1 VKILKA
7 ILVLLFVALF
17 AGTALAADGESRKLV
32 VDKSLHTL
40 VLYDSDGSVEKRFP
54 ISCGAGGEYETKEG
68 DFKIYSKSVNPR
80 WWLNEWLEDNPEA
93 EPYLPY
99 TEDRSNPL
107 GTRFMPFFGEYGIHG
122 TNEPMLIGRHVSHG
136 CVRMQITNNEE
147 LFGYVDLYTPVTIK
161 TDPNI
166 PWRVTE
172 SFSAWWGIH
181 NILNLARRRRAQE
194 GEN

>member
-1 VKILKA
+1 MKIIKV
-7 ILVLLFVALF
+7 ILVVLLLALF
-17 AGTALAADGESRKLV
+17 ASNTLAEDGVRRLV

-40 VLYDSDGSVEKRFP
+40 TLYDDTGSVEKRFP
-54 ISCGAGGEYETKEG
+54 ISCGVLGEYDTKEG
-68 DFKIYSKSVNPR
+68 DFKIYNKNVNPR
-80 WWLNEWLEDNPEA
+80 WWLAEWLEDNPNA
-93 EPYLPY
+93 QPYLPY
-99 TEDRSNPL
+99 IEDRSNPL

-147 LFGYVDLYTPVTIK
+147 LFKSVNLYMPVTIK
-161 TDPNI
+161 TDPII